1 MKTTKESAKEL
12 GVTPGML
19 YFARKALGISPISE
33 IKNGRNRYLYS
44 DRQIAAMRAIIKKS
58 SA

>member
-1 MKTTKESAKEL
+1 MKTTKEAAKEL

-19 YFARKALGISPISE
+19 YFARKVLGIAPVSE
-33 IKNGRNRYLYS
+33 IKSGRNCYLYS

-58 SA
+58 ST